1 MDEKPTEQ
9 SSAALDAFFEDWI
22 ARMERLSRERRAPEP
37 PRDSRPELRLV
48 PNCGRLVQT
57 HNRDYGLS
65 DMAFYARNIRAFRTG
80 EIDHAP
86 NRPKLT
92 LVRSRDTIETSRT
105 TT

>member
-1 MDEKPTEQ
+1 MDEKPTAQ
-9 SSAALDAFFEDWI
+9 SSAALDAFFEDWV

-65 DMAFYARNIRAFRTG
+65 DMAFYARNIRAFREG
-80 EIDHAP
+80 EIGRVQT
-86 NRPKLT
+86 RPKLT
-92 LVRSRDTIETSRT
+92 LVHSD
-105 TT
+105 